1 MSDLTGEV
9 RRLVMERLRGSA
21 ALSALLAFDPANDTF
36 AALWNARRQIKAPVY
51 PCVTY
56 RIASATP
63 DPRHRLH
70 RPIGPDEERNVG
82 AGSAIFWNYRLD
94 LEVWSDQPDIAPLD
108 AIGSVLQELF
118 ENRSFEIAG
127 GRIFS
132 VEKVSD
138 APDNY
143 DAAYNAWF
151 SLYAWILRVKRT
163 TAS

>member
-1 MSDLTGEV
+1 MSDLTGGV

-21 ALSALLAFDPANDTF
+21 ALSALLAFDPANESF
-36 AALWNARRQIKAPVY
+36 HAIWSARRQQKKPVY

-56 RIASATP
+56 RLASATP

-70 RPIGPDEERNVG
+70 QPIGAEDERSVSG
-82 AGSAIFWNYRLD
+82 ASTFWNYRLD
-94 LEVWSDQPDIAPLD
+94 LEAWTDQPDTEPLD
-108 AIGSVLQELF
+108 AIGTILQDLF
-118 ENRSFEIAG
+118 ENRSFEIEG
-127 GRIFS
+127 GRIFC

-151 SLYAWILRVKRT
+151 SLYAWILRVRRT
-163 TAS
+163 TT